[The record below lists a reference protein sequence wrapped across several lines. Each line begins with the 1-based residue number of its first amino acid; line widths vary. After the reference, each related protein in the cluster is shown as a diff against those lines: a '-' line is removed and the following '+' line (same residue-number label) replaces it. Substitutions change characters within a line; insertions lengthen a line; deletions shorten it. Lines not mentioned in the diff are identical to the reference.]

1 MSFTRRQLLNTFVV
15 SASALAASSLVGCG
29 NSRSSEKKNGG
40 HFPQSVMTGD
50 PTPESLIF
58 WTRIDDNQDTR
69 RAKLHFWV
77 KGNNKDSKV
86 TPIITTNAKL
96 DGIIKIKIVD
106 LMPNT
111 QYEYF
116 FEYLDTTDEK
126 RRYSNTGLTK
136 TAPTKD
142 ADQDVRFAFAS
153 CQDFNGRYY
162 NAYVNI
168 LNDKKPFDFLV
179 HLGDYIYET
188 TGDPG
193 FQSVVQGDRSI
204 DFEDQAGAIQLHTKD
219 GSVYYAAQS
228 LSNYRQ
234 LYKAYRSDPI
244 LQKVHEKM
252 PMIAIWDD
260 HEFSDDSYAE
270 HATYFNGLDDSADKS
285 KARKHNSERAYFEY
299 MPIDCAP
306 YTEITLGNN
315 ATQHRSIDPS
325 KDLFPYTK
333 VYRQFDFGTRLSLFM
348 SDTRSFRQDHLIPE
362 GALASRAGVQS
373 ADLESIVTIIEKL
386 APSALNPSADNHGKT
401 KKILQGLLP
410 PSLFEAL
417 IKTGVSATSAAA
429 LKDSVRTSLFG
440 LLSLSRDYVLVRN
453 LVTALQTSLGV
464 VDKLLPTLNS
474 PDALKALALAIKQ
487 AVAAKISVKDVV
499 VTEIKESDYE
509 AIGLNPK
516 ELVTSAVSDEKRVAY
531 FKKAVG
537 LFLTQFIDNVMVS
550 VTEPLQKQLAEGK
563 LDQTKVIQLVK
574 KAVSGELTRTEDTP
588 SPFKAP
594 FEKFMLH
601 AEVQFMDYIKNEKDD
616 DIASSVIPIEL
627 SQFGKDGIYP
637 IESFVN
643 DGIDPTDV
651 LIAAL
656 AAVSANGSSVNLGH
670 PFDTSNAIK
679 TLIKKELQK
688 PQSIGV
694 ILSFLDGF
702 NKAYIAQAGGSI
714 NGTTNTALLSNQ
726 IMSVV
731 FDRLLKTDFVEK
743 FTPGIPFAALG
754 HINQANEIGSRYL
767 VIKDSFDL
775 LALIEQF
782 KALLPRVNLSLQEIA
797 DQDASNLINNLTKL
811 LMFGKENPGEAK
823 QAASAAALSS
833 MLGNEQYPELAKFT
847 QSPAKWKILGS
858 SISSTPLVADFK
870 TNYADRL
877 KKLFGDNIP
886 PAYVALAAAM
896 EKIVQELPAL
906 YHQRFYVNVDQWDGF
921 PAAKQALQE
930 LLAYK
935 DVIAIAG
942 DIHSAYASTF
952 NSTQSNKT
960 LVELTAPSISS
971 LPLAGMLDKGLAGV
985 LKSAKP
991 NISDE
996 DLEKKINDF
1005 NRLYNGILQAAPKV
1019 AEATD
1024 RLHQSDIQ
1032 LAETNQHGLVVM
1044 EAGKD
1049 AIKVEYRLVAAQAD
1063 GYLDG
1068 TAAESLYGDDKTEAL
1083 KSVTNIKHFE
1093 IQKTAKGNTLVN
1105 KA

>member
-106 LMPNT
+106 LKPNT

-325 KDLFPYTK
+325 KDLFPHTK

-386 APSALNPSADNHGKT
+386 APSALNPSADNHDKT

-601 AEVQFMDYIKNEKDD
+601 AEVQFMDYIKNENDKK
-616 DIASSVIPIEL
+616 ILSSIIPVEL

-679 TLIKKELQK
+679 TQIKKELQK

-775 LALIEQF
+775 LALIEQLKSGLDANNSELAELAGLDQGTLISVLGMMDPKKSA
-782 KALLPRVNLSLQEIA
+782 KAALKGMLNH
-797 DQDASNLINNLTKL
+797 
-811 LMFGKENPGEAK
+811 KENPY
-823 QAASAAALSS
+823 
-833 MLGNEQYPELAKFT
+833 QYPAFEKFT

-858 SISSTPLVADFK
+858 SISTTPLVADFK

-877 KKLFGDNIP
+877 KQLFGDNIP
-886 PAYVALAAAM
+886 PAYAALAAGM
-896 EKIVQELPAL
+896 KKVVQELPAL

-930 LLAYK
+930 LLADK

-996 DLEKKINDF
+996 DLEKKINNF

-1019 AEATD
+1019 AKDTD
-1024 RLHQSDIQ
+1024 RLRQSDIQ

-1068 TAAESLYGDDKTEAL
+1068 TAAESLYGDDKIESL
-1083 KSVTNIKHFE
+1083 KSVTNVKHFE

>member
-29 NSRSSEKKNGG
+29 NSSSGSSSSNSSGKKIKG

-50 PTPESLIF
+50 PTPKSLIF
-58 WTRIDDNQDTR
+58 WTRIDDNQETR

-77 KGNNKDSKV
+77 KGDKKTAKE
-86 TPIITTNAKL
+86 TPIITTNADL
-96 DGIIKIKIVD
+96 DGVIKVKLVD
-106 LMPNT
+106 LQPNT
-111 QYEYF
+111 AYNYCFAYVDKDGKEIARSAIG
-116 FEYLDTTDEK
+116 E
-126 RRYSNTGLTK
+126 TK

-270 HATYFNGLDDSADKS
+270 HATYFNGLDDAADKS
-285 KARKHNSERAYFEY
+285 KTRKHNSERAYFEY

-325 KDLFPYTK
+325 KDLFPHTK

-373 ADLESIVTIIEKL
+373 ADLASIITIIKKL
-386 APSALNPSADNHGKT
+386 ISDDPRAEMILSAILPS
-401 KKILQGLLP
+401 
-410 PSLFEAL
+410 SLSET
-417 IKTGVSATSAAA
+417 IKQAIGAGVPTEII
-429 LKDSVRTSLFG
+429 KGSVRTSLFG

-464 VDKLLPTLNS
+464 VGKLLPTLDS

-516 ELVTSAVSDEKRVAY
+516 ELDTSAVSDEKRVAY
-531 FKKAVG
+531 FEKAVG

-550 VTEPLQKQLAEGK
+550 VTEPLKNQLAEGK

-601 AEVQFMDYIKNEKDD
+601 AEVQFMDYIKNENDKK
-616 DIASSVIPIEL
+616 ILSSIIPIEL

-643 DGIDPTDV
+643 DGIEPTDV

-694 ILSFLDGF
+694 ILSFLGGF

-797 DQDASNLINNLTKL
+797 DQEASKLINNLTKL
-811 LMFGKENPGEAK
+811 LMFGKESPGEAK

-858 SISSTPLVADFK
+858 SISTTPLVADFK

-877 KKLFGDNIP
+877 KQLFGDNIP
-886 PAYVALAAAM
+886 PAYAALAAAM
-896 EKIVQELPAL
+896 EKVVQELPAL
-906 YHQRFYVNVDQWDGF
+906 YRQRFYVNVDQWDGF

-1019 AEATD
+1019 AKDTD
-1024 RLHQSDIQ
+1024 RLRQSDIQ
-1032 LAETNQHGLVVM
+1032 LADTNQHGLVVM

-1083 KSVTNIKHFE
+1083 KSVTNVKHFE